1 MSLSLFLNPNL
12 SLFNDYSLI
21 NDYLSLKKY
30 KFKMLMW
37 KIVRASPVLVLY
49 IYIDYVFLNP
59 TIKGCSPFGYGK

>member
-1 MSLSLFLNPNL
+1 MSLSLFFNPNL

-37 KIVRASPVLVLY
+37 KIVRASKVLVLY
-49 IYIDYVFLNP
+49 IYIY
-59 TIKGCSPFGYGK
+59 I